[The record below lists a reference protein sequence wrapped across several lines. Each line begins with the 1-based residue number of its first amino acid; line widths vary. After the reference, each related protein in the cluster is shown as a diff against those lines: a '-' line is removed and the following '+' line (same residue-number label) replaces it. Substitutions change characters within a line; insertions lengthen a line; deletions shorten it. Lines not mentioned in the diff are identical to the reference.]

1 MTVEEFFPEL
11 ESLAEEMGV
20 RIRYEKGDFDGGYC
34 ILRDER
40 IIVVNRKLNVN
51 RKVSVIS
58 QGLNQFGLDNVFIK
72 PVVRLCIEDELAKV
86 R

>member
-1 MTVEEFFPEL
+1 MNVDEFLQEL
-11 ESLAEEMGV
+11 ESLAEEMAV
-20 RIRYEKGDFDGGYC
+20 HIRYEKGDFDGGFC

-40 IIVVNRKLNVN
+40 IIVVNRRLNNN

-58 QGLNQFGLDNVFIK
+58 QGLNQLGLENVFVK
-72 PVVRLCIEDELAKV
+72 PAVRMFIEDELAKV

>member
-58 QGLNQFGLDNVFIK
+58 QGLNQLGLDNIFIK

>member
-58 QGLNQFGLDNVFIK
+58 QGLNQLGLDNVFIK

>member
-1 MTVEEFFPEL
+1 MTIEEFFPEL
-11 ESLAEEMGV
+11 EALAEEMGV

-58 QGLNQFGLDNVFIK
+58 QGLNQLGLDTVYIK
-72 PVVRLCIEDELAKV
+72 PVVRLCIEDELAKA

>member
-58 QGLNQFGLDNVFIK
+58 QGLNQLGLDNVFIM
-72 PVVRLCIEDELAKV
+72 PTVRLCIEDELAKV

>member
-1 MTVEEFFPEL
+1 MTIEEFFPEL
-11 ESLAEEMGV
+11 EALAEQMDV

-40 IIVVNRKLNVN
+40 IIVVNRRLNVS

-58 QGLNQFGLDNVFIK
+58 QGLNQLGLDNVFIK
-72 PVVRLCIEDELAKV
+72 PAVRLCIEDELAKA

>member
-1 MTVEEFFPEL
+1 MTVEELFPEL
-11 ESLAEEMGV
+11 ESLAEEMGI

-34 ILRDER
+34 VLRDER

-58 QGLNQFGLDNVFIK
+58 QGLIQLGLDNVFVK
-72 PVVRLCIEDELAKV
+72 PVVRLYIEDELAKV

>member
-1 MTVEEFFPEL
+1 MTVEEVFPEL
-11 ESLAEEMGV
+11 EALAEEMGV

-58 QGLNQFGLDNVFIK
+58 QGLNQLGLDNVFIK

>member
-1 MTVEEFFPEL
+1 MVAEEFLAEL
-11 ESLAEEMGV
+11 ESLAEEMAV
-20 RIRYEKGDFDGGYC
+20 RIRYEKGDFDGGFC

-40 IIVVNRKLNVN
+40 IIVVNRRLNVN

-58 QGLNQFGLDNVFIK
+58 QALNQLGLENVFIK
-72 PVVRLCIEDELAKV
+72 PAVRLFIEDELAKV

>member
-40 IIVVNRKLNVN
+40 IIVVNRRLNVS

-58 QGLNQFGLDNVFIK
+58 QGLNQLGLDTVYIT
-72 PVVRLCIEDELAKV
+72 PVVRLCIEDELAKA

>member
-11 ESLAEEMGV
+11 ETLAEEMGV
-20 RIRYEKGDFDGGYC
+20 HIRYEKGDFEGGYC

-40 IIVVNRKLNVN
+40 IIVVNRRLNVN

-58 QGLNQFGLDNVFIK
+58 QGLNQLGLDNVYIK
-72 PVVRLCIEDELAKV
+72 PAVRFCIEDELAKAL
-86 R
+86 

>member
-11 ESLAEEMGV
+11 EALAEEMGV

>member
-34 ILRDER
+34 VLRDER

-58 QGLNQFGLDNVFIK
+58 QGLNQLGLDNVFIK

>member
-1 MTVEEFFPEL
+1 MTVEEVFPEL

-58 QGLNQFGLDNVFIK
+58 QGLNQLGLDNVFIK